1 MSTKS
6 SLLSR
11 SWLNI
16 LADRAEY
23 AVMFTSRGDTGD
35 AADPYS
41 AFSLCHYTGDTP
53 RHVAQCREML
63 AATLG
68 IDVSCIIVPRQTHST
83 RVVTIDALPVR
94 DAAIEGADGVV
105 TTLRDVAVGVST
117 ADCVPVIAVDSVAGV
132 AGAFHAGWRGAVG
145 GVVGFGI
152 EAMTAAGALAG
163 RIEVYIGPS
172 ICCSC
177 FEVGEEVAAF
187 FPEEFVVRKEE
198 WPKPHVDLPAYV
210 ESRLVKAGVA
220 AGNIRGFAGEMC
232 TRCHPDKY
240 FSARAAGIASG
251 RNFTFA
257 ILR

>member
-11 SWLNI
+11 PWLNI

-23 AVMFTSRGDTGD
+23 TVMFTSRGDTGD
-35 AADPYS
+35 AADPFS

-53 RHVAQCREML
+53 QHVAHCREML
-63 AATLG
+63 ADTLKIADG
-68 IDVSCIIVPRQTHST
+68 RIIVPRQTHST
-83 RVVTIDALPVR
+83 RVVTIDALPVS

-105 TTLRDVAVGVST
+105 TTLRNVAVGIST
-117 ADCVPVIAVDSVAGV
+117 ADCVPVIAVDAVAGV

-145 GVVGFGI
+145 GIVAAGI

-163 RIEVYIGPS
+163 RIEAYIGPS

-187 FPEEFVVRKEE
+187 FPEKFVVRKKE
-198 WPKPHVDLPAYV
+198 WPKPHVYLPAYV
-210 ESRLVKAGVA
+210 ESCLIEAGVA
-220 AGNIRGFAGEMC
+220 AGNIRSFTGDLC